1 MGNLLSLDVSIYQR
15 RANTKES
22 SGGLDVH
29 RHFIAFDLALSVSV
43 FDGDVFLC
51 RYHELLLL

>member
-1 MGNLLSLDVSIYQR
+1 MGNLLSLNVSIYQR

-29 RHFIAFDLALSVSV
+29 RHFKALDLGLPVWA
-43 FDGDVFLC
+43 FDGDAFPCGV
-51 RYHELLLL
+51 HETLLL